1 MKTINENG
9 TFRKRCFHVYVWT
22 DENVGFRIPWC
33 NTSFTTTVTH
43 ALWGMLSYFHSLA
56 FSYGQ
61 AKTIRIRFVWTRP
74 FLKTEGKYL
83 RFQTKTD
90 TCGRGLSL
98 LGNGNGKAINST
110 ISVRT
115 RAQSL
120 LFSSNPNFPQSF
132 KQLGPL
138 ENRKKS
144 EIMGSLFFQ
153 RHFRGR
159 RCCRSLKFHLGA

>member
-1 MKTINENG
+1 MRDTLV
-9 TFRKRCFHVYVWT
+9 F
-22 DENVGFRIPWC
+22 P
-33 NTSFTTTVTH
+33 
-43 ALWGMLSYFHSLA
+43 L
-56 FSYGQ
+56 FSV
-61 AKTIRIRFVWTRP
+61 FVWMGENDSNTLRADTN

-120 LFSSNPNFPQSF
+120 LFSSNVNSLQSF

-138 ENRKKS
+138 ENHEQS

>member
-1 MKTINENG
+1 M
-9 TFRKRCFHVYVWT
+9 WT
-22 DENVGFRIPWC
+22 DENVGFRIRWC
-33 NTSFTTTVTH
+33 NTSFTTIITH
-43 ALWGMLSYFHSLA
+43 ALWGIFSYFHCLA
-56 FSYGQ
+56 FSYGR
-61 AKTIRIRFVWTRP
+61 AKTIRIRYVWTRL

-120 LFSSNPNFPQSF
+120 LFSSNPNSHQSF

-138 ENRKKS
+138 DNRRKS

-153 RHFRGR
+153 WHFRGR
-159 RCCRSLKFHLGA
+159 RCCRIVRSLKFHLGT